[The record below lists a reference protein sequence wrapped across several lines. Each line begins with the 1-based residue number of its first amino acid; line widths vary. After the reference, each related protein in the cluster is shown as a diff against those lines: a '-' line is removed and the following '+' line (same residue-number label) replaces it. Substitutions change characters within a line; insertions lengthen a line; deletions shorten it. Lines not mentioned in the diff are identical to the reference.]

1 LASADAA
8 SLATHARG
16 GPENACDHL
25 AVAASRRMPRP
36 GAPARIL
43 HFGGTVQPA
52 VIVAVHEHGRR
63 LVVRGDEGE
72 ELEFVLSR
80 SSARYVSAAGVHG
93 PRLALQGER

>member
-1 LASADAA
+1 
-8 SLATHARG
+8 
-16 GPENACDHL
+16 
-25 AVAASRRMPRP
+25 MPSP

-43 HFGGTVQPA
+43 HFGGAAQPA
-52 VIVAVHEHGRR
+52 VIVAVREQGRT

-93 PRLALQGER
+93 PRLALEGES